1 RHDFARLVCKQWYTV
16 CKGLVPVSSNWHL
29 RLTPSNIDGDGSDAI
44 NKKQDDLELLFSVDH
59 VNIRV
64 DNDSLATATSQQRLV
79 SWEKMMATLSTLL
92 LECDR
97 RRVHPRLRTLHLR
110 EGILED
116 FTVQLGQLPRLPTL
130 VILRIDVIVQWDII
144 HLFTIFR
151 ACPHLA
157 ELSVK
162 PTYAANVPARSTH
175 LTTLQSSAITTSQE
189 HDIINGSHALPTMTR
204 LRTCCLYNIVVTE
217 PALTA
222 ILKASPRLSKL
233 VLLGCYNLV
242 RQEGQASNVDNYV
255 DRFGQGKNIIHLV
268 GTHCP
273 DLKSFHLSLSRGG
286 TYSLSA
292 REVASLIETFPVMEE
307 CNLTDLVTR
316 RTLLWV
322 VKAAVANRI
331 TTLNLLPTTPSSL
344 NTHEIP
350 LREILCTFEHLVH
363 LRAPTAVYHL
373 EDMDLH
379 GLLDRVQNNRC
390 RPTGTA
396 ISSHPRRLV
405 FSEDDPAVAR
415 QYIWVCRGLRT
426 LHMMVSPHNHDL
438 DSTESSLVIF
448 AFLTRMCP
456 RLQELHLQRRVMHLS
471 LQGGLCLLTRL
482 QDLERVRIVTEHI
495 DRMNETDLL
504 WTRPTPPSSLERF
517 AYPLLPHRRIRNY
530 LQKRYRGISPRA
542 DGAAAKSKVVELGRE
557 MGMDLSKLGYAED
570 VYDWMDEYYG
580 ATTAI
585 TTTII
590 PTLYNEPTFFLPKLQ
605 SFWVET
611 PRRDSDASLRKF
623 VKLEEKVRK
632 MRPNVDFQLLR
643 PPLENYYNTTLQYY

>member
-1 RHDFARLVCKQWYTV
+1 MTCSHQRSSLGFFSFISKKPTNNNNNTPVSITSAQRAFNIPEILEYVLSFLSAKDRHDSARPVCKQWYAV
-16 CKGLVPVSSNWHL
+16 CKGLVPVSINWHL
-29 RLTPSNIDGDGSDAI
+29 RLTPGNTNGDESDAT
-44 NKKQDDLELLFSVDH
+44 NKKQDDLELLFSADH

-64 DNDSLATATSQQRLV
+64 DNDSLTTATSQQRLV
-79 SWEKMMATLSTLL
+79 SWEKMMAVLSTLL
-92 LECDR
+92 NECDR
-97 RRVHPRLRTLHLR
+97 QRVHPRLRTLHLR

-162 PTYAANVPARSTH
+162 PTYAANVPTRSTY

-189 HDIINGSHALPTMTR
+189 HDIINGSHALPPMTR

-217 PALTA
+217 PALAA

-242 RQEGQASNVDNYV
+242 RQEGQVGSVDNYV

-273 DLKSFHLSLSRGG
+273 NLKSFHLSLSRGG

-292 REVASLIETFPVMEE
+292 RE
-307 CNLTDLVTR
+307 
-316 RTLLWV
+316 
-322 VKAAVANRI
+322 AAVVNRI

-344 NTHEIP
+344 NVHEIP
-350 LREILCTFEHLVH
+350 LREILCTFEHLIH

-396 ISSHPRRLV
+396 ISNHPRRPV
-405 FSEDDPAVAR
+405 FPEDDPAVAR

-426 LHMMVSPHNHDL
+426 LHMMVSPRNHDL

-456 RLQELHLQRRVMHLS
+456 RLQELHLQRWVMHLS

-482 QDLERVRIVTEHI
+482 QDLERVRIITEHI

-504 WTRPTPPSSLERF
+504 WMRSTPPSSLKCL
-517 AYPLLPHRRIRNY
+517 AYPLLPHRRIRNC
-530 LQKRYRGISPRA
+530 LRKRYRGISPRVE
-542 DGAAAKSKVVELGRE
+542 GAAVGSKVVELGRE
-557 MGMDLSKLGYAED
+557 LGMDLSKLGYAED

-580 ATTAI
+580 ATTA
-585 TTTII
+585 TTSTTA
-590 PTLYNEPTFFLPKLQ
+590 PLLYNESTFFLPKLQ

-611 PRRDSDASLRKF
+611 PRRDSNALLRKF
-623 VKLEEKVRK
+623 VKLEEK
-632 MRPNVDFQLLR
+632 
-643 PPLENYYNTTLQYY
+643 